1 MFRSNKTCEQKIF
14 LAFKISLCNL
24 QLHLR
29 FPLLHHSHFNHLK
42 DKLYVQLRTP
52 QCLSSKNPLATQE
65 MPEMWVLASWM
76 GKTPWRRKWQ
86 PTPVFLPGE
95 FHGQSSLVGCS
106 PWGFKESDTTKQL
119 SAHTHPTESLNARIN
134 SWLSSSKL
142 NRVFWISLLTNASQR
157 IICGGFLL
165 GFSNDCWNN

>member
-52 QCLSSKNPLATQE
+52 QCLSSRNPLATQE
-65 MPEMWVLASWM
+65 VPEMWVLASWM
-76 GKTPWRRKWQ
+76 GKTPWKRKWQ
-86 PTPVFLPGE
+86 PTPVFLSGE
-95 FHGQSSLVGCS
+95 SMDRAAWWAAVLGAAKSQIPQSN
-106 PWGFKESDTTKQL
+106 W
-119 SAHTHPTESLNARIN
+119 AHTHVQLNP
-134 SWLSSSKL
+134 W
-142 NRVFWISLLTNASQR
+142 TQE
-157 IICGGFLL
+157 
-165 GFSNDCWNN
+165 